1 MNNKEQEKCIHQKT
15 DRLQLTSN
23 FSLCFH
29 CSSGIINNGDQ
40 NEVSTVKPRKYSV
53 ILENSIPIFL
63 SIYDTHNSY
72 SFLNKAGYIN
82 IRIIFI
88 KQMKV
93 FCNNFYLNIKTFF
106 LSVDYFDRI
115 CAKLKAFDL
124 EALKKISLFCIVLA
138 SKFQENSQKWREI
151 QKCLNIDSITYSK
164 NEIYLL
170 KLLDY
175 NLLIF
180 TPFDII
186 IDILYCGF
194 IFSDENFSNKKM
206 NMIYENILKILY
218 LFSESRYYIDMTYK
232 EISLSIIGL
241 IRETLELPSYNNII
255 KNIFMSDS
263 NEIEI
268 YLLCLNKIKKCF
280 KINNNKDNN
289 NNNLNANKNN
299 ICQNAN

>member
-29 CSSGIINNGDQ
+29 CSSGIINNGSQ
-40 NEVSTVKPRKYSV
+40 NEVSTVKSRKYSV
-53 ILENSIPIFL
+53 ILENSLPIFL

-72 SFLNKAGYIN
+72 SFLNKADYMS

-88 KQMKV
+88 KQMKI
-93 FCNNFYLNIKTFF
+93 FCNNFNLNIKTFF

-115 CAKLKAFDL
+115 CAKLKTFDL
-124 EALKKISLFCIVLA
+124 EALRQISLFCIVLA
-138 SKFQENSQKWREI
+138 SKFQENSQKWHEI
-151 QKCLNIDSITYSK
+151 QKSLNIDSITYSK
-164 NEIYLL
+164 DELYLL

-175 NLLIF
+175 NLLVF

-186 IDILYCGF
+186 IDMLYCGF
-194 IFSDENFSNKKM
+194 IFSDEHFSNKKM

-218 LFSESRYYIDMTYK
+218 LFSESKYYIDMTYK

-263 NEIEI
+263 NEAEI
-268 YLLCLNKIKKCF
+268 YLLCLNKIRKCF
-280 KINNNKDNN
+280 KINKNKDN

-299 ICQNAN
+299 ICQNAK